1 MVSNISLRFLR
12 LLHLTSRGTNSR
24 LKTLLVVFVHFFITG
39 SITTIAQNSQKG
51 ENQTLYSI
59 SPTEI
64 GLDSSFIYTKIDSI
78 VNKALQENAFPGC
91 QVLAAKNGAVFFYK
105 SYGFHT
111 YDSIIPVTNK
121 SIYDFA
127 SVTKITGPLP
137 AIMKLYEEGKLKLDA
152 PFCTYWT
159 DFKHSNKKNITLRE
173 ILAHQAQLLPWM
185 PFWKMA
191 YKKNGKIKRNAF
203 RSGASEKHPT
213 EVAQNM
219 FLNKKYKRKIYKLIK
234 KSPLLEEKKYKY
246 SGLSFFLYPELIK
259 RLTGIDYETYLAEN
273 FYKPLGTNLTFNP
286 LKRFDKSR
294 IVPTEYDSIF
304 RKQQIQGYVH
314 DESAAMLGG
323 VSGNA
328 GLFGTALDL
337 AKIMQMYLNGGT
349 YGGKR
354 FLNDSTIKEFTR
366 CQYPENENRRGLGFD
381 KPLLKNKEDGSTA
394 IDASDKSFGH
404 AGFTGTFCWADPHN
418 GILFVFMSNRVYP
431 TRNNSKLYQLNIR
444 PSIHQ
449 VLYDACKKLE
459 VRNLEKR

>member
-1 MVSNISLRFLR
+1 MYRKNIYKTNGNQFIIKQRIGSSLFLLFILFFLGFKVSAQKKN
-12 LLHLTSRGTNSR
+12 
-24 LKTLLVVFVHFFITG
+24 KPDTLFYV
-39 SITTIAQNSQKG
+39 
-51 ENQTLYSI
+51 
-59 SPTEI
+59 SPIEI
-64 GLDSSFIYTKIDSI
+64 GLDSGFIYTKIDSI
-78 VNKALQENAFPGC
+78 INKALQEKAFPGC
-91 QVLAAKNGAVFFYK
+91 QVLAAKDGEIFFYK
-105 SYGFHT
+105 SYGFHN
-111 YDSIIPVTNK
+111 YDSITPVTEN
-121 SIYDFA
+121 SVYDFA

-137 AIMKLYEEGKLKLDA
+137 AIMKLYDEGKLNLDT
-152 PFCTYWT
+152 PFCTYWS
-159 DFKHSNKKNITLRE
+159 DFKHSNKKDITLRE
-173 ILAHQAQLLPWM
+173 ILAHQARLVPWI

-191 YKKNGKIKRNAF
+191 YKKNGKVKKRAF
-203 RSGASEKHPT
+203 KSETSKKHPI
-213 EVAQNM
+213 EVTQTM
-219 FLNKKYKRKIYKLIK
+219 FLHKKYLRKIYKSIK

-259 RLTGIDYETYLAEN
+259 KLTGIGYETYLAEN
-273 FYKPLGTNLTFNP
+273 FYNPLGINLTYNP
-286 LKRFDKSR
+286 LRKIDQSR

-349 YGGKR
+349 YGGSQ
-354 FLNDSTIKEFTR
+354 FLSDSAVKEFTR

-381 KPLLKNKEDGSTA
+381 KPLLKNKENGSTA
-394 IDASDKSFGH
+394 VDASKISFGH
-404 AGFTGTFCWADPHN
+404 AGFTGTFCWADPEN

-449 VLYDACKKLE
+449 VLYDACKKIE
-459 VRNLEKR
+459 VRNFEKR

>member
-1 MVSNISLRFLR
+1 MDSNIFLQFLRFLCTTLR
-12 LLHLTSRGTNSR
+12 EINLR
-24 LKTLLVVFVHFFITG
+24 LKISLVIVFYFPFAG
-39 SITTIAQNSQKG
+39 SISTIAQNC
-51 ENQTLYSI
+51 ERVVNQILYNV
-59 SPTEI
+59 SPKEI

-78 VNKALQENAFPGC
+78 VNKAIQEKAFPGC

-111 YDSIIPVTNK
+111 YDSITPVTDT

-137 AIMKLYEEGKLKLDA
+137 AIMKLYEEDKLNLDT

-173 ILAHQAQLLPWM
+173 ILAHQAQLLPWI

-191 YKKNGKIKRNAF
+191 YKKNRKVKRNAF
-203 RSGASEKHPT
+203 KSKTSEKHPI
-213 EVAQNM
+213 EIAQNM
-219 FLNKKYKRKIYKLIK
+219 FLHKKYLRKIYKSIK
-234 KSPLLEEKKYKY
+234 KSTLLEEKKYKY

-273 FYKPLGTNLTFNP
+273 FYKPLGTNLSYNP
-286 LKRFDKSR
+286 LRKFEKSI

-354 FLNDSTIKEFTR
+354 LLSDSTIKEFTR
-366 CQYPENENRRGLGFD
+366 CQFPENENRRGLGFD
-381 KPLLKNKEDGSTA
+381 KPLLNNKENGSTA
-394 IDASDKSFGH
+394 IDASNKSFGH
-404 AGFTGTFCWADPHN
+404 AGFTGTFCWADPKN

-449 VLYDACKKLE
+449 VLYDA
-459 VRNLEKR
+459 VKRIKN